1 MTPEPRL
8 HATPPETERRLPI
21 VPFLELVL
29 QSRRMILGIGFGAA
43 VLAGAFSLVV
53 PATYETN
60 MTILPP
66 ESGPSFGMGGSGGLE
81 SSLAMLQFG
90 MTTMRSADLY
100 ADMLRS
106 RSVMRFTID
115 RLGLLDVYGLSKLDS
130 VRAYAFA
137 FGQLDEDLDVKVSNN
152 GLITATIRAH
162 TGYLPGPTAKAEAA
176 RRAAEIGNTLG
187 AGLEW
192 VNRSKNTSQARQA
205 RVYLE
210 EQVRLTNERLD
221 GSSRALAGF
230 QTEHM
235 AVDLGEQMRVGIE
248 TAGKLEAD
256 AVAREVAL
264 GVALQSMQPDNPE
277 VRRLQSEI
285 GQFRRQLRLLQSGR
299 SGDTSDAAGAGG
311 RDGQGSLE
319 SSLESLPEIGR
330 RYAELL
336 REVKVQEA
344 LYEMLTAQLYQA
356 RVKETEEVP
365 VVQMLDEATIPAA
378 KKSPLVRK
386 TALIAGVLGVAFGMF
401 IAVARDWWN
410 RYPWREADVR
420 ALSGILRR

>member
-8 HATPPETERRLPI
+8 HTTSPETERRLPI

-29 QSRRMILGIGFGAA
+29 QSRRMILAVGLGAA
-43 VLAGAFSLVV
+43 VLAGAFSLIV
-53 PATYETN
+53 PATYETT

-66 ESGPSFGMGGSGGLE
+66 ESGPSFGMGGGGGGLE

-90 MTTMRSADLY
+90 MSTLRSSDLY

-106 RSVMRFTID
+106 RSVMRYTID
-115 RLGLLDVYGLSKLDS
+115 RLSLLEVYGLAKLDS
-130 VRAYAFA
+130 IRAYAFA
-137 FGQLDEDLDVKVSNN
+137 YGRLDEDIDVKVSNN
-152 GLITATIRAH
+152 GLITATVRAH
-162 TGYLPGPTAKAEAA
+162 TGYLPGPKAKVEAA

-221 GSSRALAGF
+221 VSSRSLAGF

-299 SGDTSDAAGAGG
+299 SGEGEGDATREG
-311 RDGQGSLE
+311 RGSLE

-365 VVQMLDEATIPAA
+365 VVQVLDEATIPAA

-386 TALIAGVLGVAFGMF
+386 TALIAGVLGVAFGVF
-401 IAVARDWWN
+401 IAIARDWWG
-410 RYPWREADVR
+410 RYPWRDADVR